1 MHGFDTKAGEGPVPG
16 DPETA
21 QSFRKSIRAAS
32 LCREIT
38 DGLHGLFYP
47 SNYAQYGSFP
57 VDGQTDDYGTLW
69 RWGHRLREFICA
81 MQPEGG
87 FNSEFHEHM
96 KMCARSRTTWTPDRT
111 CSGQKE
117 IQHEEWR
124 RYA

>member
-47 SNYAQYGSFP
+47 SNYAQYGSFQSTDRQTIMEHYG
-57 VDGQTDDYGTLW
+57 DGGT
-69 RWGHRLREFICA
+69 
-81 MQPEGG
+81 G
-87 FNSEFHEHM
+87 FGSLF
-96 KMCARSRTTWTPDRT
+96 
-111 CSGQKE
+111 GQCN
-117 IQHEEWR
+117 R
-124 RYA
+124 RAVSILSSMSI